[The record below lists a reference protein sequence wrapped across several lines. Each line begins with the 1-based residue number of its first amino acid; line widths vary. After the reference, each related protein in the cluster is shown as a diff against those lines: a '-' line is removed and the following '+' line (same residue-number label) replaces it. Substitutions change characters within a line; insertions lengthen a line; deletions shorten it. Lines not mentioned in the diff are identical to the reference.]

1 MTTDPDHVP
10 VPPAELKHRVITSLR
25 TAGVVHKPPHW
36 SRVPL
41 ALAAGLA
48 LFVAGMQVS
57 RVPPTETNNDPTF
70 ALLLYEDAAFKPAVP
85 PEEIVREYTAWAGAI
100 AERGALVLAEELD
113 PVVQVAG
120 ADASTEVGP
129 LGQLTGM
136 FVVHA
141 ASREAALELARNH
154 PHIGHGGRIVVRGI
168 VRQG

>member
-1 MTTDPDHVP
+1 
-10 VPPAELKHRVITSLR
+10 
-25 TAGVVHKPPHW
+25 
-36 SRVPL
+36 
-41 ALAAGLA
+41 
-48 LFVAGMQVS
+48 MQVS
-57 RVPPTETNNDPTF
+57 RVPPPATNNDPTF

-100 AERGALVLAEELD
+100 AERGELVLAEELD
-113 PVVQVAG
+113 PVVLVAG